1 MKGKVKPLI
10 AFLTTSKPQQQ
21 LSLSISIRRDNRI
34 MCEHY
39 KTLSLV
45 LSRRKFHKIVYGHFF
60 HMSLPHK
67 RMGIYRKEDGDKRPL
82 NIMIHISMRSRC
94 LIKIVI
100 SRCP

>member
-60 HMSLPHK
+60 HMSQTH
-67 RMGIYRKEDGDKRPL
+67 G
-82 NIMIHISMRSRC
+82 NIPQRGWRQTTFKYYDSY
-94 LIKIVI
+94 LYAL
-100 SRCP
+100 